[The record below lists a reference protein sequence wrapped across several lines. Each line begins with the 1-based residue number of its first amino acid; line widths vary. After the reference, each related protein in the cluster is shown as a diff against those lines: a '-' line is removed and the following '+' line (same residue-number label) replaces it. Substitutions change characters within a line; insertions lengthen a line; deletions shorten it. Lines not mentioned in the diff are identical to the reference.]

1 MSTIIFADGTLE
13 ETTNEFI
20 YRFAKSLLKNEL
32 DLVKIKS
39 TNDTEDAYYCSFADV
54 VRNDVVLRYEKERE
68 YSTLSFLRNVND
80 LKMKRAVAIEIV
92 KIFEM
97 YEYSEF
103 CILPT
108 PENFFFSNEG
118 KVKFLYKATENMPI
132 TGFDRSEM
140 LSHVIRLL
148 KYIFSNKNFK
158 ELIKNRFDSQDSLI
172 QSIQRSK
179 SYEELLNILENRQEV
194 HKVQEVE
201 NVETTKTRKEAKKEV
216 ASATEK
222 TERKPK
228 EKTKKERKSMN
239 FNFNKKLVI
248 GLSSLLALSIATN
261 GYFIT
266 VKEVKPKM
274 VEAKQSKYESIEKE
288 NESLKK
294 KASNNSSE
302 IKTTEKK
309 LSDSQEQLKKSKEEL
324 EKKDAEL
331 KEVIKQLKVVIEQ
344 NKQLNEKVKN
354 QTQMPNL

>member
-20 YRFAKSLLKNEL
+20 YRYTKSLLKTEL

-39 TNDTEDAYYCSFADV
+39 ANDTEDAYYCSFADV

-68 YSTLSFLRNVND
+68 YSTLSFLRNIND
-80 LKMKRAVAIEIV
+80 LKMKRVVAIEIV
-92 KIFEM
+92 KIFEA
-97 YEYSEF
+97 YEHSEF
-103 CILPT
+103 RILPV
-108 PENFFFSNEG
+108 PENFYFNNEG

-132 TGFDRSEM
+132 TGFDRNDM

-148 KYIFSNKNFK
+148 EYVFSNKNFK
-158 ELIKNRFDSQDSLI
+158 ELIKGRFDSKDSLI
-172 QSIQRSK
+172 QSIQGVT
-179 SYEELLNILENRQEV
+179 SYEQLLNVLEDRQEV
-194 HKVQEVE
+194 RKMV
-201 NVETTKTRKEAKKEV
+201 NVEPTKTKQEAKKEV

-222 TERKPK
+222 TERTPK
-228 EKTKKERKSMN
+228 AKNKKERKSMN
-239 FNFNKKLVI
+239 LNFNKKLVL

-266 VKEVKPKM
+266 VKEVKPRM
-274 VEAKQSKYESIEKE
+274 VEAKQSKYELIEKE
-288 NESLKK
+288 NELLKK

-302 IKTTEKK
+302 IKATEKQ
-309 LSDSQEQLKKSKEEL
+309 LSNSQEQLKKSKEEL

-344 NKQLNEKVKN
+344 NKQLNEKVKT